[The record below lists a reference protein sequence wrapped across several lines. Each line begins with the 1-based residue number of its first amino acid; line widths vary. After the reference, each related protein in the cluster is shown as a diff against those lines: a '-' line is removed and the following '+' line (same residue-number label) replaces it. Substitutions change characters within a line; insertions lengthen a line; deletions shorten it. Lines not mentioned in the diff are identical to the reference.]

1 MNSKVRAWLA
11 EDDGLTAEQL
21 HERLR
26 RIVPAAEARGTKS
39 DVHQTLRIRT
49 GFGPLTRLLA
59 SDEVNDICING
70 PGEVLVDACGAWHR
84 SGIELSRAELDL
96 IVERL
101 LAPSGRRLDRL
112 HPMVDA
118 RLDDGSRINVVTA
131 PVALNG
137 PIVTIRRFRSS
148 GVPLVRFGNAAQI
161 RSLRHAIDRRRNI
174 LITGATGAGK
184 TSLVAALLDELPGE
198 ERLVIV
204 EDTAELSI
212 SNASTV
218 RLETQPAAGELPME
232 VSLRDLVRNALRMR
246 PDRLIV
252 GEVRGPEALD
262 LLLALNTGHRGSV
275 ATCHGGSCSAGL
287 ERIGLLAQLSR
298 EVDPAAIRSMVAQG
312 IDVVV
317 HLERHGRERRIC
329 ELMDMGRLGSTR

>member
-1 MNSKVRAWLA
+1 MSSTVRAWLA

-26 RIVPAAEARGTKS
+26 RIVPAADAKGTKS
-39 DVHQTLRIRT
+39 DVHQTLRTMT
-49 GFGPLTRLLA
+49 GFGPLARLLA

-70 PGEVLVDACGAWHR
+70 PGEVLVDAGGAWHR

-148 GVPLVRFGNAAQI
+148 GVPLVRFGNPAQI
-161 RSLRHAIDRRRNI
+161 RTLRQAIDHRRNI

-184 TSLVAALLDELPGE
+184 TSLVAALLQELPGE

-212 SNASTV
+212 SNGSTV
-218 RLETQPAAGELPME
+218 RLETQPPAGELPME

-275 ATCHGGSCSAGL
+275 ATCHGASCSAAL
-287 ERIGLLAQLSR
+287 ERLGMLAQLSR
-298 EVDPAAIRSMVAQG
+298 EVDPAAIRSMVARG